1 MLLAALRAFDRG
13 SIRTSAHQLLKVCS
27 AIVTGV
33 FVDRHALPIINSVRH
48 YCASLASNFLLLRL
62 TLSYESQSLLWVGV
76 ERFGRIGPCS
86 YRGAHRVSEAWRH
99 GKACGFH

>member
-33 FVDRHALPIINSVRH
+33 FVDRHSPLIISSVQH
-48 YCASLASNFLLLRL
+48 YCAGLASNFLLLRL
-62 TLSYESQSLLWVGV
+62 MPSYESQSFLRIGV
-76 ERFGRIGPCS
+76 KRFSRIGPCS
-86 YRGAHRVSEAWRH
+86 FWGAHRVSEARRH
-99 GKACGFH
+99 GKAYGFH